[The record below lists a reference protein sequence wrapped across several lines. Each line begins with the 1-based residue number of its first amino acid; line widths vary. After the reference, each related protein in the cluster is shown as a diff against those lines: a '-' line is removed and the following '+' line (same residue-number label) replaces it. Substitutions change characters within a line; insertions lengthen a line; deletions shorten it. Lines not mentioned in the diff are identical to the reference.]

1 MRLPTQRAFGYVSWH
16 DLDHRFPA
24 TAPPG
29 AQRPDGK
36 EVALRVELADA
47 GVRDLPAPATVP
59 IPERQCVV
67 HHNDSNH
74 QNVGRAH
81 RASQTPY
88 RNAAADNP
96 LNGDD
101 DDSGDTAAQ
110 LRSTAPVV

>member
-16 DLDHRFPA
+16 DLDRRFPA

-36 EVALRVELADA
+36 EVALRVGLADA
-47 GVRDLPAPATVP
+47 GVRDLPARATVP

-67 HHNDSNH
+67 HHNDDNH
-74 QNVGRAH
+74 QNGERAQ

-88 RNAAADNP
+88 RIADTDNP
-96 LNGDD
+96 LRGADA
-101 DDSGDTAAQ
+101 DSGDTAA
-110 LRSTAPVV
+110 